1 MKKIYTA
8 ILIVYM
14 AGIAAIFLAACGKEE
29 VADNPQH
36 EEYYSIDQIIT
47 PSDTIYGGSF
57 TLLFDRDWTTHGGE
71 VKETSTSLI
80 PLGGRFYFNLNHFYV
95 GHFDYRID
103 QHDNGGFRFR
113 NDSLTLNTRFIGN
126 NLPQ

>member
-1 MKKIYTA
+1 
-8 ILIVYM
+8 M
-14 AGIAAIFLAACGKEE
+14 AYLFGVFALFLAACSKEKE
-29 VADNPQH
+29 MGNPQH

-113 NDSLTLNTRFIGN
+113 NDSLTFNTRFIGN